1 MSANFTG
8 VTFPYQK
15 VAPANDA
22 VIRRAIFDDGILTG
36 CDLSYSG
43 STLTMTAGQL
53 MICGRQIIHPSS
65 QNWAVTGATSGY
77 ARLVLTIDVTRT
89 STKDTFD
96 QVVDEI
102 QYATDANGFADLTTA
117 DINATGTRY
126 QVAVCVVSLGPGG
139 ITGIASKL
147 DMTEGGGAGGNLK
160 VIALAGVA
168 VTVTKGSK
176 VKQKV
181 ADAAG
186 VAMFTGLETGTWTVT
201 LPADVSP
208 PTRTVDIDVDY
219 VVVIAYFSATIN
231 ITYPAGSTCTC
242 SDGTTTLSAPDTS
255 GTWACIVPNA
265 GTWTAAATDG
275 VENTSESVSITT
287 DGQIAAIELSYLLW
301 LYKSGNTYNAVT
313 GGWSVAEHASTG
325 GSFDSVLTLND
336 DSMLLSTEVFG
347 GSVVYANAF
356 TNNSIDLTG
365 VNTLKFKITGIG
377 DQISATNPSGDVQN
391 FRFSLV
397 VANARPT
404 TQSPTFT
411 ADLRILATGE
421 YSVDVSSISA
431 GYVGVWITTV
441 GYIKTTLTISE
452 IWGEE

>member
-8 VTFPYQK
+8 VTFPNQK
-15 VAPANDA
+15 VTPANDA

-65 QNWAVTGATSGY
+65 QNWAVTEATSGY

-139 ITGIASKL
+139 FTGIASKL
-147 DMTEGGGAGGNLK
+147 DVTEGGGAGGNLK

-168 VTVTKGSK
+168 VTVTNGSK

-186 VAMFTGLETGTWTVT
+186 VAMFTGLETGAWTVT

-255 GTWACIVPNA
+255 GTWTCIVPNA
-265 GTWTAAATDG
+265 GTWTVTSTSGAETDSKA
-275 VENTSESVSITT
+275 VTITT
-287 DGQIAAIELSYLLW
+287 DGQSTSVELSYALFLFKPNAPSDIIAGEW
-301 LYKSGNTYNAVT
+301 EIPGNGTVTAEAELTVNSVNAYNSNRIFSARTKGQIDLTEYSTLQATCKASGGSNTKLEVYS
-313 GGWSVAEHASTG
+313 GSSVVASTAIG
-325 GSFDSVLTLND
+325 TDLTTVTVD
-336 DSMLLSTEVFG
+336 ISALSGLHSIGFG
-347 GSVVYANAF
+347 GSH
-356 TNNSIDLTG
+356 
-365 VNTLKFKITGIG
+365 
-377 DQISATNPSGDVQN
+377 
-391 FRFSLV
+391 
-397 VANARPT
+397 
-404 TQSPTFT
+404 T
-411 ADLRILATGE
+411 A
-421 YSVDVSSISA
+421 Y
-431 GYVGVWITTV
+431 
-441 GYIKTTLTISE
+441 LTITYTATE
-452 IWGEE
+452 IKLMK

>member
-8 VTFPYQK
+8 VTFPNQK
-15 VAPANDA
+15 VTPANDA

-65 QNWAVTGATSGY
+65 QNWAVTEATSGY

-89 STKDTFD
+89 SAKDTFD

-186 VAMFTGLETGTWTVT
+186 VAMFTGLETGAWTVT

-265 GTWTAAATDG
+265 GTWTVTSTSGTETDSKA
-275 VENTSESVSITT
+275 VTITT
-287 DGQIAAIELSYLLW
+287 DGQSTSVELSYALFLFKPNAPSDIIAGEW
-301 LYKSGNTYNAVT
+301 EMPANSAVT
-313 GGWSVAEHASTG
+313 AEAELTVKSV
-325 GSFDSVLTLND
+325 
-336 DSMLLSTEVFG
+336 
-347 GSVVYANAF
+347 
-356 TNNSIDLTG
+356 NNFNGNRIISARTKGQIDLTEYS
-365 VNTLKFKITGIG
+365 TLQATCKASGGSDTKLEVYSGSSVVASTAIG
-377 DQISATNPSGDVQN
+377 TDLTTVTVDISALSGLHSIGFAGN
-391 FRFSLV
+391 H
-397 VANARPT
+397 
-404 TQSPTFT
+404 T
-411 ADLRILATGE
+411 A
-421 YSVDVSSISA
+421 Y
-431 GYVGVWITTV
+431 
-441 GYIKTTLTISE
+441 LTITYTATE
-452 IWGEE
+452 IKLMK